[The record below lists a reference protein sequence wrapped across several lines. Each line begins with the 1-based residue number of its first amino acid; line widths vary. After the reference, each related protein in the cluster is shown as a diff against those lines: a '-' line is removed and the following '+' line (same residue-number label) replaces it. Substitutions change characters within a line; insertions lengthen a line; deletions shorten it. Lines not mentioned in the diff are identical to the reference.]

1 MSMWAMKFFYMNE
14 NKFGKK
20 GFSENRVFIGL
31 SYQVTKK
38 AGVDLG
44 YMGQYVDT
52 ISGKNIFTHNIQV
65 NFRYKFI

>member
-1 MSMWAMKFFYMNE
+1 MNE

-20 GFSENRVFIGL
+20 GFSENRVFSGL

-44 YMGQYVDT
+44 YME
-52 ISGKNIFTHNIQV
+52 SM
-65 NFRYKFI
+65 